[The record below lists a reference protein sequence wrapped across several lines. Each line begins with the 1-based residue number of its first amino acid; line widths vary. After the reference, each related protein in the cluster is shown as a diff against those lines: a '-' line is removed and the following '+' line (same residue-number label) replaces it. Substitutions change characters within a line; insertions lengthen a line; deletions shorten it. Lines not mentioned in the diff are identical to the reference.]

1 MAAPSAPPLC
11 ISPARRQYEEEDVND
26 PIWGVMVYLA
36 LELRRLFGV
45 LGIESFGHHRIQ
57 TAAGFLPPRLFIL
70 CLKI

>member
-11 ISPARRQYEEEDVND
+11 ISPAGPQHEQGVQND
-26 PIWGVMVYLA
+26 PVWGVIVYLA

-45 LGIESFGHHRIQ
+45 LGIESFGHRRIQ

>member
-11 ISPARRQYEEEDVND
+11 ISPARPQHEQGVQKD
-26 PIWGVMVYLA
+26 PVWGVIVYLA

-57 TAAGFLPPRLFIL
+57 TAASFLPPRLFIL
-70 CLKI
+70 CLKT